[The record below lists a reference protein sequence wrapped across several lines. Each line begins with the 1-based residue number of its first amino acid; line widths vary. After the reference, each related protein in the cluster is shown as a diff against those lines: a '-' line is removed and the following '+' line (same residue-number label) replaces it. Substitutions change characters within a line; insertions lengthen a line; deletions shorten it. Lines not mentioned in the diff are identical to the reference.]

1 MSGARRGSEVA
12 LAKVGSGRMAL
23 ATMKVEDREFED
35 GPVIGEGD
43 WDKTKRRLRQLGLD
57 DELID
62 SLK

>member
-1 MSGARRGSEVA
+1 M
-12 LAKVGSGRMAL
+12 AKVGSGRMAL